1 MGLRACY
8 SCTSDVLLRHR
19 RRVHPQ
25 QAQED
30 EKNKPSP
37 AVVSGL
43 KKPTTRRRNRNVRR
57 PYPAQGNEV
66 RDPVFICLVIFSK
79 ITHLVKQPE
88 ESGESDP
95 DSPTATDAPAI
106 DTSNGASP
114 DQSIPQV
121 NRTLS

>member
-1 MGLRACY
+1 MGLLTCH

-37 AVVSGL
+37 PVVAGL

-66 RDPVFICLVIFSK
+66 RGPVLIRLVIF
-79 ITHLVKQPE
+79 
-88 ESGESDP
+88 
-95 DSPTATDAPAI
+95 
-106 DTSNGASP
+106 
-114 DQSIPQV
+114 
-121 NRTLS
+121 